1 MGEGRERRGL
11 LQTRLSLTCIQEWK
25 IPFQAGLGQDVC
37 CLTPG
42 KLNWQPPVSRRGGCL
57 CLDSDDL
64 SEAHCVNPMPRNV
77 APQLF
82 LLVPC
87 HAFHCSHHKTLPGP
101 LGSLTVSLLQLRTV
115 PHRGR
120 TVTASGGHHLLPVLL
135 GTLSTLVSLS
145 LELRT
150 SVHLGQV
157 GWERQDCGSGGVE
170 PWGGRNH
177 GVGGCMEPTCAWRA
191 L

>member
-1 MGEGRERRGL
+1 MRGGTGGGCYKHAFPQPPFGNGKFLLELGRDTG
-11 LQTRLSLTCIQEWK
+11 
-25 IPFQAGLGQDVC
+25 VC

-42 KLNWQPPVSRRGGCL
+42 KLNSQPPGSWHSGHL

-64 SEAHCVNPMPRNV
+64 SQEYCVNPVPRNV

-87 HAFHCSHHKTLPGP
+87 HAFHCSHHETLLGPPGSP
-101 LGSLTVSLLQLRTV
+101 AVSALQLGTL

-120 TVTASGGHHLLPVLL
+120 TVTALGGHHLLPVLL
-135 GTLSTLVSLS
+135 GTMSTLYLGIHVSGAGGLS
-145 LELRT
+145 ASGPCGVGEARLWVRRSGT
-150 SVHLGQV
+150 M
-157 GWERQDCGSGGVE
+157 GWEAAWE
-170 PWGGRNH
+170 PS
-177 GVGGCMEPTCAWRA
+177 CTWRA